1 MNLTQRRTV
10 LRANALF
17 LGIAAVAALLLMDLP
32 GILYGR
38 GPAGQILGSAPFAGI
53 GMVEAHGLAVI
64 LALLFW
70 GAASARAWHA
80 AALAVEL
87 ALGTAN
93 LVFWQLFVATD
104 SLPMGYVTTTLHWTF
119 VALQLV
125 ALRSLAGEPSRAGVD
140 ALPFERA

>member
-1 MNLTQRRTV
+1 VNVTQRRTV

-38 GPAGQILGSAPFAGI
+38 GPAGQVLGSAPYAGV
-53 GMVEAHGLAVI
+53 GMVEAHCLALI

-70 GAASARAWHA
+70 RAASARAWHA
-80 AALAVEL
+80 TALTVEL

-93 LVFWQLFVATD
+93 LLFWQIFVVTD
-104 SLPMGYVTTTLHWTF
+104 SLSMGYVTTALHWTF

-125 ALRSLAGEPSRAGVD
+125 AIRSLAGDPSRAGAV
-140 ALPFERA
+140 ALPFERV